1 MTSRFFVSSLA
12 LALIVGAPAA
22 SMAAEDVL
30 IAQAATPLPI
40 PADSTTSGSGAQT
53 TPPPAATTTPPAT
66 TTQPPAATPSAGTT
80 TTPPATAT
88 PPATDP
94 AASPGTGATPDA
106 TAPDQSAQPDDGAS
120 QDGAAQDNG
129 DSPDEP
135 LSLGEIPTIETME
148 LTPDIAKRALDSYI
162 MAKDKYANTDLD
174 QYENLQDFV
183 DQTDDGKKFEADVK
197 AAGFANVTDWNLAV
211 TTLGL
216 TYSSLIDDQSADL
229 EQQIKEVEE
238 DKELAQDMKD
248 KMVKALKA
256 LIPSENNKKV
266 IQDLMADPV
275 YGPKLKQID
284 VEEE

>member
-66 TTQPPAATPSAGTT
+66 TTQPPAATPSAGT

>member
-1 MTSRFFVSSLA
+1 MTARILVTFLA
-12 LALIVGAPAA
+12 AAGLAVPAA
-22 SMAAEDVL
+22 QATLKPADSTIL
-30 IAQAATPLPI
+30 AQAASPLPI
-40 PADSTTSGSGAQT
+40 PADSTTSGSATQPAT
-53 TPPPAATTTPPAT
+53 PPAA
-66 TTQPPAATPSAGTT
+66 

-88 PPATDP
+88 PGTATTP
-94 AASPGTGATPDA
+94 PVAEPPASPDPNATPDDG
-106 TAPDQSAQPDDGAS
+106 TAGQDD
-120 QDGAAQDNG
+120 G
-129 DSPDEP
+129 DSPDNEP

-148 LTPDIAKRALDSYI
+148 LTPDIARRALDSYI
-162 MAKDKYANTDLD
+162 MAKTKYADTDLD

-183 DQTDDGKKFEADVK
+183 DQTEDGKKFETDVK

-216 TYSSLIDDQSADL
+216 TYASITDDQTADL
-229 EQQIKEVEE
+229 DQQIKEVED

-266 IQDLMADPV
+266 IQDLMNDPV
-275 YGPKLKQID
+275 YGAKLKQLD